1 MARYIRKPLTEIA
14 MFKAVA
20 IAALFAALLPA
31 APAFAINSPDYLVAQ
46 CQSALD
52 GMNHIVRKQ
61 AVQAIKSGARV
72 SVVPFCIGIGPID
85 FGNAAGLTK
94 VIGDNPVLAAALRRS
109 GWRSDDVT
117 SIRINGNSVTLY
129 VHTE

>member
-1 MARYIRKPLTEIA
+1 MT
-14 MFKAVA
+14 KAIA
-20 IAALFAALLPA
+20 IAAFIAATTLPA
-31 APAFAINSPDYLVAQ
+31 APALAVNSPDYLVAR

-52 GMNHIVRKQ
+52 GMRQIVRKE
-61 AVQAIKSGARV
+61 AVRAIGPDARV

-94 VIGDNPVLAAALRRS
+94 VIGDNPVLARALKRT

-117 SIRINGNSVTLY
+117 SIRINGNSVRLY

>member
-1 MARYIRKPLTEIA
+1 MHK
-14 MFKAVA
+14 A
-20 IAALFAALLPA
+20 IALAALLVTALPV

-61 AVQAIKSGARV
+61 AVQAIKPGAHV
-72 SVVPFCIGIGPID
+72 SVIPFCIGIGPID

-94 VIGDNPVLAAALRRS
+94 VIGDNPVLAKALRRA

-117 SIRINGNSVTLY
+117 SIRIDGNSVRLY

>member
-1 MARYIRKPLTEIA
+1 MNK
-14 MFKAVA
+14 A
-20 IAALFAALLPA
+20 IALVVLIAATLPA

-46 CQSALD
+46 CQSSLD
-52 GMNHIVRKQ
+52 SMRRIVRKE
-61 AVQAIKSGARV
+61 AVQAIRPGTKV
-72 SVVPFCIGIGPID
+72 HVVPFCIGIGPID

-94 VIGDNPVLAAALRRS
+94 VIGDNPVLAKALRRA

-117 SIRINGNSVTLY
+117 SIRIDGNSVRLY